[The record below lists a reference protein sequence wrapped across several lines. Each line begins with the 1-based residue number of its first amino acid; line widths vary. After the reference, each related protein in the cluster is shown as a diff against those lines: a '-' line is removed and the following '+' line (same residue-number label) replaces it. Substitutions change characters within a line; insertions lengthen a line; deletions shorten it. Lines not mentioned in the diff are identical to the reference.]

1 MKPKPN
7 QQQQQTDRREDELAL
22 YLAENTDLSPNQA
35 RELIRRYGDDRAKL
49 MQAARNFK
57 AEG

>member
-1 MKPKPN
+1 MKPN
-7 QQQQQTDRREDELAL
+7 QQHRQAETRDDELAI

-35 RELIRRYGDDRAKL
+35 RELIRRYGGDREKL
-49 MQAARNFK
+49 LQEARNFK